1 MTTIENGAQTIENEE
16 EEEEGEEE
24 AGVHL
29 PKEKIKRE
37 NIYASFKNQ
46 L

>member
-16 EEEEGEEE
+16 EEEEGEE